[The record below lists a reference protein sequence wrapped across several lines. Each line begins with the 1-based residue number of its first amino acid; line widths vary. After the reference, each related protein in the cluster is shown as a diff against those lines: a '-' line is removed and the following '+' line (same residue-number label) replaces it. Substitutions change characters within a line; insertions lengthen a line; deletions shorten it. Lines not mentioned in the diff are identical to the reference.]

1 MIRACRCAPRLTG
14 RRRTTSGGLRDSDE
28 GPGAGEANAQ
38 AASRTARAMQQPRVL
53 VHIKHNKHALWHC
66 MHLTGLTERTGLTGA
81 VLAAAGL
88 TEPGQ
93 ARRRLFVQLQPGH
106 MPV

>member
-1 MIRACRCAPRLTG
+1 
-14 RRRTTSGGLRDSDE
+14 
-28 GPGAGEANAQ
+28 
-38 AASRTARAMQQPRVL
+38 
-53 VHIKHNKHALWHC
+53 